1 MNEQQEALRRLLEAF
16 QVLNIPYLICGSL
29 ASSFHGLTRTTR
41 DIDFVADLRFDQ
53 VEGLAAALRGE
64 FYADPTHMRE
74 SLRRGQAFNV
84 IHLGSGFKFDI
95 FPLTDDAFEQ
105 SRFVRRKTEAS
116 SIPGPAPMRLSLPTA
131 EDTLLAKLHW
141 FRLGGEQS
149 DLQWNDILGIY
160 KVKRADL
167 DRPYLRQWA
176 AHLRVGD
183 LLEELLKEG

>member
-1 MNEQQEALRRLLEAF
+1 MNEPQEALRLLLEA
-16 QVLNIPYLICGSL
+16 LHALRIPYLICGSL

-41 DIDFVADLRFDQ
+41 DIDLVADMRLDQ
-53 VEGLAAALRGE
+53 SEALAAALHDE
-64 FYADPTHMRE
+64 FYADTMHMQE

-95 FPLTDDAFEQ
+95 FPLTADAFEQ
-105 SRFVRRKTEAS
+105 SRFARRKMEES

-160 KVKRADL
+160 KVKRAEL
-167 DRPYLRQWA
+167 DRTYLRQWA
-176 AHLRVGD
+176 RYLRVGD